1 MKDDFKNIVSTDWLE
16 QHLEAPDIRII
27 DSSWYFPQEKRNA
40 EQEFL
45 ECHIPGASFFDIDKI
60 KDNDSDLPHMLPP
73 SAMFNS
79 TVRKLGIGDGHKVV
93 IYDGL
98 GMRSAA
104 RLWWMFKVFGYSD
117 VVVLDGGFPK
127 WVKENRSTTAE
138 ITEKEIRH
146 LTIYEDKSIVA
157 DRDDVLRAT
166 KLNHCSII
174 DARSE
179 GRFMGT
185 APEPRSGLRS
195 GSIENS
201 INVPYETILN
211 EDFTFK
217 SKREI
222 IDIFSKKGVV
232 FNNYIITTCGSGV
245 TAAVLYLAL
254 DEIGCS
260 KISLYDGSWA
270 EWGKIDY

>member
-1 MKDDFKNIVSTDWLE
+1 MENDFKNIVSTDWLE
-16 QHLEAPDIRII
+16 KHLEAPDIRII

-40 EQEFL
+40 EQEFID
-45 ECHIPGASFFDIDKI
+45 CHIPGASFFDIDKI
-60 KDNDSDLPHMLPP
+60 KDNESDLPHMLPP
-73 SAMFNS
+73 SEMFNS

-93 IYDGL
+93 IYDGV

-127 WVKENRSTTAE
+127 WVKENRSITADL
-138 ITEKEIRH
+138 TEKEIRH

-179 GRFMGT
+179 GRFLGKE
-185 APEPRSGLRS
+185 PEPRSGLRS

-201 INVPYETILN
+201 INVPYETLLN
-211 EDFTFK
+211 KDFTFK
-217 SKREI
+217 KKQEI
-222 IDIFSKKGVV
+222 LDIFSHKGLV
-232 FNNYIITTCGSGV
+232 FNDYIITTCGSGV
-245 TAAVLYLAL
+245 TAAILFLAL

-270 EWGKIDY
+270 EWGKID

>member
-73 SAMFNS
+73 SEMFIS

-127 WVKENRSTTAE
+127 WVKENRSTTTDL
-138 ITEKEIRH
+138 TEKEIRH
-146 LTIYEDKSIVA
+146 LTIFEDKSIVA

-179 GRFMGT
+179 GRFLGT

-201 INVPYETILN
+201 INVPYETLLN

-217 SKREI
+217 KKQEI
-222 IDIFSKKGVV
+222 LDIFSKKGVV
-232 FNNYIITTCGSGV
+232 LNNYIITTCGSGV

-270 EWGKIDY
+270 EWGKID

>member
-127 WVKENRSTTAE
+127 WIKENRSTTAE

-166 KLNHCSII
+166 KSNHCSII

-201 INVPYETILN
+201 INVPYETLLN
-211 EDFTFK
+211 KDFTYK

-270 EWGKIDY
+270 EWGKID

>member
-1 MKDDFKNIVSTDWLE
+1 MEDDFKNIVSTDWLA

-73 SAMFNS
+73 SEMFNS

-127 WVKENRSTTAE
+127 WVKENRSTTADL
-138 ITEKEIRH
+138 TEKEIRH

-201 INVPYETILN
+201 INVPYETLLN

-270 EWGKIDY
+270 EWGKVD

>member
-73 SAMFNS
+73 SEMFNS

-127 WVKENRSTTAE
+127 WVKENRSTTAD

-179 GRFMGT
+179 ERFMGK

-201 INVPYETILN
+201 INVPYETLLN

-217 SKREI
+217 KKREI
-222 IDIFSKKGVV
+222 LDIFSKKGVV

-270 EWGKIDY
+270 EWGKID

>member
-1 MKDDFKNIVSTDWLE
+1 MENDFKNIVSTDWLE
-16 QHLEAPDIRII
+16 QHLEAPDVRII

-73 SAMFNS
+73 SEMFNS

-127 WVKENRSTTAE
+127 WVKENRSTTADL
-138 ITEKEIRH
+138 TEKEIRH

-201 INVPYETILN
+201 INVPYETLLN

-270 EWGKIDY
+270 EWGKID

>member
-1 MKDDFKNIVSTDWLE
+1 MKDDFKNIVSTDWLA

-45 ECHIPGASFFDIDKI
+45 ECHIPGASFFDIDQI

-127 WVKENRSTTAE
+127 WVKENRLTTADLS
-138 ITEKEIRH
+138 EKEIRH

-157 DRDDVLRAT
+157 DMDDVLRAT

-201 INVPYETILN
+201 INVPYETLLN

-270 EWGKIDY
+270 EWGKID

>member
-16 QHLEAPDIRII
+16 QHLEAPDVRII

-60 KDNDSDLPHMLPP
+60 KDNDSNLPHMLPP
-73 SAMFNS
+73 SEMFNS

-127 WVKENRSTTAE
+127 WVKENRSTTADLA
-138 ITEKEIRH
+138 EKEIRH

-179 GRFMGT
+179 GRFMGK

-201 INVPYETILN
+201 INIPYETLLN

-217 SKREI
+217 KKREI
-222 IDIFSKKGVV
+222 LDIFSKKGVV
-232 FNNYIITTCGSGV
+232 FN
-245 TAAVLYLAL
+245 L
-254 DEIGCS
+254 
-260 KISLYDGSWA
+260 SL
-270 EWGKIDY
+270 IHI

>member
-60 KDNDSDLPHMLPP
+60 KDNNSELPHMLPP
-73 SAMFNS
+73 SEMFNS

-201 INVPYETILN
+201 INVPYETLLN

-217 SKREI
+217 KKREI
-222 IDIFSKKGVV
+222 LDIFSKKGVV

-270 EWGKIDY
+270 EWGKID

>member
-1 MKDDFKNIVSTDWLE
+1 MEDDFKNIVSTDWLA

-179 GRFMGT
+179 ERFMGI

-201 INVPYETILN
+201 INVPYETLLN

-217 SKREI
+217 KKREI
-222 IDIFSKKGVV
+222 LDIFSKKGVV

-270 EWGKIDY
+270 EWGKID

>member
-1 MKDDFKNIVSTDWLE
+1 MEDDFKNIVSTDWLA

-73 SAMFNS
+73 SEMFNS

-127 WVKENRSTTAE
+127 WVKENRSTTADL
-138 ITEKEIRH
+138 TEKEIRH

-201 INVPYETILN
+201 INVPYETLLN

-270 EWGKIDY
+270 EWGKID

>member
-1 MKDDFKNIVSTDWLE
+1 MENDFKNIVSTDWLE
-16 QHLEAPDIRII
+16 QHLEAPDVRII

-73 SAMFNS
+73 SEMFNS

-201 INVPYETILN
+201 INVPYETLLN

-270 EWGKIDY
+270 EWGKID

>member
-73 SAMFNS
+73 SEMFNS

-104 RLWWMFKVFGYSD
+104 RLWWMFIVFGYSD

-201 INVPYETILN
+201 INVPYETLLN

-217 SKREI
+217 SKRES

-232 FNNYIITTCGSGV
+232 FNNHIITTCGSGV

-270 EWGKIDY
+270 EWGKID

>member
-1 MKDDFKNIVSTDWLE
+1 MENDFKNIVSTDWLE

-73 SAMFNS
+73 SEMFNS

-127 WVKENRSTTAE
+127 WVKENRSTTADL
-138 ITEKEIRH
+138 TEKEIRH

-201 INVPYETILN
+201 INVPYETLLN

-217 SKREI
+217 KKREI
-222 IDIFSKKGVV
+222 LDIFSKKGVV

-270 EWGKIDY
+270 EWGKID

>member
-73 SAMFNS
+73 SEMFNS
-79 TVRKLGIGDGHKVV
+79 TIRKLGIGDGHKVV

-201 INVPYETILN
+201 INVPYETLLN

-270 EWGKIDY
+270 EWGKID

>member
-16 QHLEAPDIRII
+16 QHLKAPDIRII

-201 INVPYETILN
+201 INVPYETLLN

-232 FNNYIITTCGSGV
+232 FNNHIITTCGSGV

-270 EWGKIDY
+270 EWGKID

>member
-1 MKDDFKNIVSTDWLE
+1 MKDDFKNIVSTDWLA

-45 ECHIPGASFFDIDKI
+45 KCHIPGASFFDIDKI

-73 SAMFNS
+73 SEMFNS
-79 TVRKLGIGDGHKVV
+79 TVRKIGIGDGHKVV

-127 WVKENRSTTAE
+127 WVKENRSITADL
-138 ITEKEIRH
+138 TEKEIRH

-201 INVPYETILN
+201 INVPYETLLN

-217 SKREI
+217 KKREI
-222 IDIFSKKGVV
+222 LDIFSKKGVV

-270 EWGKIDY
+270 EWGKID

>member
-1 MKDDFKNIVSTDWLE
+1 MEDDFKNIVSTDWLE

-73 SAMFNS
+73 SEMFNS

-127 WVKENRSTTAE
+127 WVKENRSTTADL
-138 ITEKEIRH
+138 TEKEIRH

-201 INVPYETILN
+201 INIPYETLLN

-217 SKREI
+217 RKREI

-270 EWGKIDY
+270 EWGKID

>member
-16 QHLEAPDIRII
+16 QHLEAPDVRII

-179 GRFMGT
+179 GRFTGT

-201 INVPYETILN
+201 INVPYETLLN
-211 EDFTFK
+211 NDFTFK

-270 EWGKIDY
+270 EWGKID

>member
-1 MKDDFKNIVSTDWLE
+1 MEDDFKNIVSTDWLE

-73 SAMFNS
+73 SEMFNS

-201 INVPYETILN
+201 INVPYETLLN

-270 EWGKIDY
+270 EWGKID

>member
-1 MKDDFKNIVSTDWLE
+1 MEDDFKNIVSTDWLA

-73 SAMFNS
+73 SEMFNS

-127 WVKENRSTTAE
+127 WVKENRSTTADL
-138 ITEKEIRH
+138 TEKEIRH

-201 INVPYETILN
+201 INVPYETLLN
-211 EDFTFK
+211 EDYTFK
-217 SKREI
+217 KKREI
-222 IDIFSKKGVV
+222 LDIFSKKGVV

-270 EWGKIDY
+270 EWGKID

>member
-1 MKDDFKNIVSTDWLE
+1 MENDFKNIVSTDWLE
-16 QHLEAPDIRII
+16 KHLEAPDIRII

-40 EQEFL
+40 EQEFID
-45 ECHIPGASFFDIDKI
+45 CHIPGASFFDIDKI
-60 KDNDSDLPHMLPP
+60 KDNESDLPHMLPP
-73 SAMFNS
+73 SELFNS

-93 IYDGL
+93 IYDGV

-127 WVKENRSTTAE
+127 WVKENRSITAD

-179 GRFMGT
+179 GRFLGKE
-185 APEPRSGLRS
+185 PEPRSGLRS

-201 INVPYETILN
+201 INVPYETLLN
-211 EDFTFK
+211 KDFTFK
-217 SKREI
+217 KKQEI
-222 IDIFSKKGVV
+222 LDIFSHKGLV

-245 TAAVLYLAL
+245 TAAILFLAL

-270 EWGKIDY
+270 EWGKID

>member
-1 MKDDFKNIVSTDWLE
+1 MEDDFKNIVSTDWLA

-73 SAMFNS
+73 SEMFNS

-117 VVVLDGGFPK
+117 AVVLDGGFPK
-127 WVKENRSTTAE
+127 WAKENRSTTAE

-201 INVPYETILN
+201 INVPYETLLN

-217 SKREI
+217 SKREL
-222 IDIFSKKGVV
+222 IDIFSNKGVV

-270 EWGKIDY
+270 EWGKID

>member
-1 MKDDFKNIVSTDWLE
+1 MENDFKNIVSTDWLE
-16 QHLEAPDIRII
+16 QHLEAPDIRVI
-27 DSSWYFPQEKRNA
+27 DSSWYFPHEKRNA
-40 EQEFL
+40 QQEFV
-45 ECHIPGASFFDIDKI
+45 ECHIPGASFFDIDEI
-60 KDNDSDLPHMLPP
+60 KDNESDLPHMLPP
-73 SAMFNS
+73 SQMFNS
-79 TVRKLGIGDGHKVV
+79 KVRKLGIGDGHRVV

-127 WVKENRSTTAE
+127 WVKENRSITADL
-138 ITEKEIRH
+138 TEKETRH

-179 GRFMGT
+179 GRFLGKE
-185 APEPRSGLRS
+185 PEPRSGLRS

-201 INVPYETILN
+201 INVPYETLLN
-211 EDFTFK
+211 KDFTFK
-217 SKREI
+217 KKQEI
-222 IDIFSKKGVV
+222 LDIFSQKGLV

-270 EWGKIDY
+270 EWGKID

>member
-73 SAMFNS
+73 SEMFNS

-201 INVPYETILN
+201 INVPYETLLN

-232 FNNYIITTCGSGV
+232 FNNHIITTCGSGV

-270 EWGKIDY
+270 EWGKID

>member
-1 MKDDFKNIVSTDWLE
+1 MKDDFKNIVSTDWLV

-27 DSSWYFPQEKRNA
+27 DSSWYFPQEQRNA

-201 INVPYETILN
+201 INVPYETLLN

-270 EWGKIDY
+270 EWGKID

>member
-1 MKDDFKNIVSTDWLE
+1 MKDNFKNIVSTDWLA

-45 ECHIPGASFFDIDKI
+45 NCHIPGASFFDIDKI
-60 KDNDSDLPHMLPP
+60 KDNNSDLPHMLPP
-73 SAMFNS
+73 SEMFNS

-201 INVPYETILN
+201 INVPYETLLN

-270 EWGKIDY
+270 EWGKID

>member
-1 MKDDFKNIVSTDWLE
+1 MEDDFKNIVSTDWLA

-73 SAMFNS
+73 SEMFNS

-127 WVKENRSTTAE
+127 WVKENRSTTADL
-138 ITEKEIRH
+138 TEKEIRH

-179 GRFMGT
+179 ERFMGI

-201 INVPYETILN
+201 INVPYETLLN

-222 IDIFSKKGVV
+222 IDVFSKKGVV

-270 EWGKIDY
+270 EWGKID

>member
-1 MKDDFKNIVSTDWLE
+1 MEDDFKNIVSTDWLE

-60 KDNDSDLPHMLPP
+60 KDNDSDLPHMLPA
-73 SAMFNS
+73 SEMFNS

-127 WVKENRSTTAE
+127 WVKENRSTTADL
-138 ITEKEIRH
+138 TEKEIRH

-174 DARSE
+174 YARSE
-179 GRFMGT
+179 ERFMGT

-201 INVPYETILN
+201 INVPYETLLN

-217 SKREI
+217 KKREI
-222 IDIFSKKGVV
+222 LDIFSKKGVV

-254 DEIGCS
+254 DEIGCP

-270 EWGKIDY
+270 EWGKID

>member
-1 MKDDFKNIVSTDWLE
+1 MEDDFKNIVSTDWLA

-60 KDNDSDLPHMLPP
+60 KDYDSDLPHMLPP
-73 SAMFNS
+73 SEMFNS

-127 WVKENRSTTAE
+127 WVKESRSTTAD

-201 INVPYETILN
+201 INVPYETLLN

-270 EWGKIDY
+270 EWGKID

>member
-1 MKDDFKNIVSTDWLE
+1 MENGFKNIVSTDWLE

-73 SAMFNS
+73 SEMFNS

-127 WVKENRSTTAE
+127 WVKENRLTTADLA
-138 ITEKEIRH
+138 EKEIRH
-146 LTIYEDKSIVA
+146 LTIYEDKSLVA

-201 INVPYETILN
+201 INVPYETLLN

-232 FNNYIITTCGSGV
+232 FNNYIISTCGSGV

-270 EWGKIDY
+270 EWGKID

>member
-73 SAMFNS
+73 SEMFNS

-201 INVPYETILN
+201 INVPYETLLN

-217 SKREI
+217 KKREI
-222 IDIFSKKGVV
+222 LDIFSKKGVV

-270 EWGKIDY
+270 EWGKID

>member
-1 MKDDFKNIVSTDWLE
+1 MEDDFKNIVSTDWLA

-73 SAMFNS
+73 SEMFNS

-201 INVPYETILN
+201 INVPYETLLN
-211 EDFTFK
+211 EDSTFK
-217 SKREI
+217 SKREL
-222 IDIFSKKGVV
+222 IDIFSNKGVV

-270 EWGKIDY
+270 EWGKID

>member
-1 MKDDFKNIVSTDWLE
+1 MKDDFKNIVSTDWLA

-73 SAMFNS
+73 SEMFNS

-201 INVPYETILN
+201 INVPYETLLN

-217 SKREI
+217 KKREI
-222 IDIFSKKGVV
+222 LDIFSKKGVV

-270 EWGKIDY
+270 EWGKID

>member
-1 MKDDFKNIVSTDWLE
+1 MENDFKNIVSTDWLE

-60 KDNDSDLPHMLPP
+60 KDNESDLPHMVPP
-73 SAMFNS
+73 SEMFNS
-79 TVRKLGIGDGHKVV
+79 TIRKLGIGDGHKVV

-117 VVVLDGGFPK
+117 VVVLDGGLPK
-127 WVKENRSTTAE
+127 WVKENRSTTADLA
-138 ITEKEIRH
+138 EKEIRH

-166 KLNHCSII
+166 KLDHCSII

-201 INVPYETILN
+201 VNIPYETLLN

-217 SKREI
+217 KKREI
-222 IDIFSKKGVV
+222 LDIFSKKGVV

-270 EWGKIDY
+270 EWGKID

>member
-1 MKDDFKNIVSTDWLE
+1 MEDDFKNIVSTNWLA

-127 WVKENRSTTAE
+127 WVKENRSTTADL
-138 ITEKEIRH
+138 TEKEIRH

-201 INVPYETILN
+201 INVPYETLLN

-217 SKREI
+217 KKREI
-222 IDIFSKKGVV
+222 LDILSKKGVV

-270 EWGKIDY
+270 EWGKID

>member
-60 KDNDSDLPHMLPP
+60 KDNNSDLPHMLPP
-73 SAMFNS
+73 SEMFNS

-201 INVPYETILN
+201 INVPYETLLN

-222 IDIFSKKGVV
+222 IAIFSKKGVV

-270 EWGKIDY
+270 EWGKID